1 MGLTQEKYYER
12 IIDLCVFMT
21 NQINTFPENIID
33 QEVQWPRVIADVYML
48 YDRPVDNEMLKNAIM
63 LIQDVTSGNLTNTL
77 TAPEG
82 KTIH

>member
-33 QEVQWPRVIADVYML
+33 QEVQWPRVVADVYML